1 MNKTKKKNTEN
12 AEQPVVS
19 KVEPSRKKEK
29 DEEEKNP
36 ETKKT
41 SPEQK
46 EKASKKSSLIIKDLF
61 TKKPALVIG
70 GVLVIGAIISWIF
83 IGIISGQIQDIF
95 NFGQSDSSVVETDS
109 NKDVSLTRARLLD
122 GRIVANENSSLL
134 PIGIMIENLPSVR
147 PQSGLS
153 SAQVVYEALVE
164 GFSTRF
170 LVVFDPN
177 ELPDTIGPVRS
188 ARPYYLEWISEYD
201 GLYVHAGGSPE
212 ALAAVDGLALKNLN
226 ALYKGQYF
234 WRDSTQS
241 APHNLYTSKELLG
254 YAVRDLGFENE
265 TAGFDIGV
273 YSSDPDLVD
282 RPEDAKKVIIRFSG
296 YNYEVEYQYD
306 RDSDEYL
313 RFNGGVEHKD
323 RNSDQ
328 QIRAKNVIVV
338 EIPPVVSIGEKG
350 RLTFDISGEG
360 RALVARHGEI
370 IEGTWKK
377 PDRTTKTRYYDLNGE
392 EIDLGRGS
400 TWVHI
405 IPETQEYTYE

>member
-1 MNKTKKKNTEN
+1 MKETKKK
-12 AEQPVVS
+12 
-19 KVEPSRKKEK
+19 K
-29 DEEEKNP
+29 EEKNIDKKPP
-36 ETKKT
+36 EENKEKSEKIITEKKT
-41 SPEQK
+41 DKSEKK
-46 EKASKKSSLIIKDLF
+46 EELLKKPNSEKKKNLF
-61 TKKPALVIG
+61 AEKPALVIG
-70 GVLVIGAIISWIF
+70 GVLVLGAIISWIF
-83 IGIISGQIQDIF
+83 IGIMSGQILGIF
-95 NFGQSDSSVVETDS
+95 NFGKSDSSIIETDNS
-109 NKDVSLTRARLLD
+109 EDISLTRARLLD
-122 GRIVANENSSLL
+122 GRIVAKENSSLL
-134 PIGIMIENLPSVR
+134 PVGIMIENLPSVR

-153 SAQVVYEALVE
+153 KAQIVYEALVE

-170 LVVFDPN
+170 LVIFDPN
-177 ELPDTIGPVRS
+177 ELPDRIGPVRS

-212 ALAAVDGLALKNLN
+212 ALAAVDGLGLKDLN
-226 ALYKGQYF
+226 ALHKGQYF
-234 WRDSTQS
+234 WRDSSLS
-241 APHNLYTSKELLG
+241 APHNLFTSKELLG
-254 YAVRDLGFENE
+254 YAVRDLGFEDSVAE
-265 TAGFDIGV
+265 FDLGI
-273 YSSDPDLVD
+273 YSSDPDLAD

-296 YNYEVEYQYD
+296 NNYEVEYQYD

-323 RNSDQ
+323 SNNDQ

-370 IEGTWKK
+370 IEGTWEK
-377 PDRTTKTRYYDLNGE
+377 PDRTSKTRYYDLNGE